1 MEGRAMSGFTKL
13 VPEIIQSSIW
23 NEPSDVRIVWITL
36 LAMKDE
42 NGYVQGDARTIARL
56 ANVPT
61 ESAEEALRVFQAP
74 DEGSK
79 TPDNDGRRIMRLSG
93 GWIVLN
99 HDIYRAHDD
108 IKREQT
114 RERVRKHRAKAKER
128 DDVTQCNVTGALP
141 SASVS
146 ASPSVSVS
154 SKKGDARGEQFEQAW
169 SAFGKYGVKKAA
181 KGYWG
186 AYTPDDQAKI
196 LAAIPP
202 YLDCV
207 AAGRSKSQFEGWL
220 NPRNRKWDMDWTLAL
235 ADLTKGEAPQVDV
248 VEQRKIAKEK
258 RDAAAFDKVVQ
269 EIVKQL
275 DGTRPEDRDELI
287 DLFKDKYADV
297 PYLKGI
303 APWEE
308 AHRRVQR
315 GK

>member
-79 TPDNDGRRIMRLSG
+79 TPDNDGRRIMRSSG

-154 SKKGDARGEQFEQAW
+154 SKKGDARGEQFERCW
-169 SAFGKYGVKKAA
+169 KAFGCHGVKPKAHS
-181 KGYWG
+181 YWKVLKQS
-186 AYTPDDQAKI
+186 DRDEI
-196 LAAIPP
+196 EAAIPP

-207 AAGRSKSQFEGWL
+207 ALGRSKSQFEGWI
-220 NPRNRKWDMDWTLAL
+220 NPRNVKWKADWNVARVDIETKAEREREAKQYKARTTLP
-235 ADLTKGEAPQVDV
+235 D
-248 VEQRKIAKEK
+248 
-258 RDAAAFDKVVQ
+258 
-269 EIVKQL
+269 
-275 DGTRPEDRDELI
+275 
-287 DLFKDKYADV
+287 
-297 PYLKGI
+297 
-303 APWEE
+303 
-308 AHRRVQR
+308 
-315 GK
+315 